1 MSTVPFKTMQNW
13 WDLINLIHQNDEN
26 IDKNISDILIAD
38 KTILEKVDD
47 IHTIMS
53 SNYIQF
59 FSVFETKLKE
69 ILDEITKM
77 YIFFSETYFNTII
90 EKLHEIDLDVNH
102 ISVKLND
109 IKTELSSQSL
119 KLGSIESTLF
129 SHGLKLDEILA
140 KIIIT
145 P

>member
-1 MSTVPFKTMQNW
+1 MSTVPSKTMQNW
-13 WDLINLIHQNDEN
+13 WDLINLIHQNDES

-47 IHTIMS
+47 IHTIMA

-59 FSVFETKLKE
+59 FSKFEQQLKE
-69 ILDEITKM
+69 ILDEITK
-77 YIFFSETYFNTII
+77 IFVFFHETYYNDIMD
-90 EKLHEIDLDVNH
+90 KLHTIDLDINH
-102 ISVKLND
+102 LNTKLNE
-109 IKTELSSQSL
+109 IKSELSSQSY
-119 KLGSIESTLF
+119 KIGSIETTLL

-140 KIIIT
+140 AVIV

>member
-1 MSTVPFKTMQNW
+1 MSTVPSKTMQNW
-13 WDLINLIHQNDEN
+13 WDLINLIHQNDES

-47 IHTIMS
+47 IHTIMA

-59 FSVFETKLKE
+59 FSKFEQQLKE
-69 ILDEITKM
+69 ILDEITK
-77 YIFFSETYFNTII
+77 IFVFFHEIYYNDII
-90 EKLHEIDLDVNH
+90 EKLHTRDLDINH
-102 ISVKLND
+102 LNTKLNE
-109 IKTELSSQSL
+109 IKSELSSQSY
-119 KLGSIESTLF
+119 KIGSIETTLL

-140 KIIIT
+140 AVIV